1 MPSRG
6 ICKLDD
12 GHGLALASLLGDR
25 PWHWQVSA
33 HLLRLALA
41 SLASGPLHNRAVS
54 RPRLLSVL
62 FHNKKLVMLLD
73 ESHARQ
79 GIWQFDIMLFDIPY
93 NFNLYAMNTCSMIA
107 AEQLC
112 MACFSCYYVCTIYI

>member
-62 FHNKKLVMLLD
+62 LHNKKLVMLLD
-73 ESHARQ
+73 ESNARQ
-79 GIWQFDIMLFDIPY
+79 GIWRFDIHFPTNDTVY
-93 NFNLYAMNTCSMIA
+93 SFNLLTMMQTNSKTGVERSMRRCIVPVA
-107 AEQLC
+107 SRL
-112 MACFSCYYVCTIYI
+112 